1 LAEIQLAR
9 PRGDSEWPGACGP
22 HWIVAWQH
30 SDLRS
35 GGEFAARSEPAAKD
49 HGAIVWSWPGDR
61 RQRACRPRLLCAVAG
76 WVLHLRGRAV
86 SAVRL

>member
-49 HGAIVWSWPGDR
+49 HGAIV
-61 RQRACRPRLLCAVAG
+61 
-76 WVLHLRGRAV
+76 
-86 SAVRL
+86 